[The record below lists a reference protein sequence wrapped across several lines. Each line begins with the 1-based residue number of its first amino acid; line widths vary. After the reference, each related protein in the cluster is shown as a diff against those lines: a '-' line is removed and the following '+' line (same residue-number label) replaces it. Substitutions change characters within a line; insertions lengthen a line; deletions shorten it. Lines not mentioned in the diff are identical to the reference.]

1 MGYALPQEV
10 VMVAIRKLIYFCTAV
25 TFASALFAAADP
37 FVGRWKLDLAQTT
50 TKPDNPTAPRPKQV
64 TLIARDRGETREVTI
79 QGINADGSPIKGGF
93 TIPISGGPGR
103 VADAN
108 DSYDGITMKY
118 VSAMVPDLI
127 YTKGD
132 RAVARRRVEMSQDL
146 KTMTSTYKGA
156 DAEGKPITRV
166 EVWRKQQ

>member
-1 MGYALPQEV
+1 
-10 VMVAIRKLIYFCTAV
+10 
-25 TFASALFAAADP
+25 
-37 FVGRWKLDLAQTT
+37 
-50 TKPDNPTAPRPKQV
+50 
-64 TLIARDRGETREVTI
+64 
-79 QGINADGSPIKGGF
+79 
-93 TIPISGGPGR
+93 
-103 VADAN
+103 
-108 DSYDGITMKY
+108 MKY
-118 VSAMVPDLI
+118 VSATVHDLI